1 MGADEMNKKTV
12 KRTVMSYFLIGII
25 MIGILYFVSV
35 MNKKVNF
42 ITYDEFMGEMVKENL
57 KEVTLTPRTGGNVYE
72 ITGTLN
78 SYKKNESFFF
88 RAPLSEEVVSK
99 ILEGQEQYKF
109 VVKTDAD
116 PSSSTLLQFVLNV

>member
-1 MGADEMNKKTV
+1 MNKKTV

-78 SYKKNESFFF
+78 SYKKNESFFLF
-88 RAPLSEEVVSK
+88 IFDVS
-99 ILEGQEQYKF
+99 
-109 VVKTDAD
+109 
-116 PSSSTLLQFVLNV
+116 S